1 MDNIL
6 ETVKKGDRV
15 ELSTI
20 FEVVDIN
27 SRTEVVRL
35 RNVYNNQVTSQSA
48 DWILSLLENGF
59 QIKVVPKGE

>member
-15 ELSTI
+15 ELSTV

-35 RNVYNNQVTSQSA
+35 KNVYNNQITSQSA
-48 DWILSLLENGF
+48 VWILSLLENGF
-59 QIKVVPKGE
+59 QIKVIPKEG

>member
-48 DWILSLLENGF
+48 VWILSLLENGF